1 MDYQK
6 VFIQM
11 KAQFNQKSIGEEA
24 GYYEMLEAVTDEL
37 LALGLQVEKIKEMPL
52 TQSHFRGYEEAWN
65 DIVAAI
71 SEALQSL
78 EELSYKEV
86 KGKKIFEEVDEVFAD
101 LEDWIEDLNEET
113 FMQEHP
119 LSYLEA
125 WDIGFFF

>member
-6 VFIQM
+6 VIKQM
-11 KAQFNQKSIGEEA
+11 KAHFNQKSTGEET
-24 GYYEMLEAVTDEL
+24 GYYEMLGAVTDEL
-37 LALGLQVEKIKEMPL
+37 LALCLQVEKIKEMPL
-52 TQSHFRGYEEAWN
+52 TQSRFKGYEEAWHE
-65 DIVAAI
+65 IISAI

-101 LEDWIEDLNEET
+101 LEDWIEDLNEEN